1 MANNTLKARLIQAS
15 KTEAEW
21 KSSNPVLLKGE
32 VAYSS
37 DKKQRKTGDGSSKWT
52 DLEYDKS
59 VPTAHT
65 HDDRYYTESE
75 VNTKLGGK
83 VDLSTDGVSKA
94 INKLSTGTAT
104 PTDEDYYISQY
115 TGGGATTTSYHRR
128 PMKALWAYIQSK
140 LHKVATSGSYNDL
153 SNKPTIGNG
162 KVTIKQAGTS
172 KGTFT
177 LNQTDNTTIELTDDN
192 TTYSTGTSTAPG
204 LTKLYTSVGTATD
217 GTMTQAAMKSALDGK
232 APSSHT
238 HNYAGSS
245 SAGGVANSANK
256 LATPRKINGIAFDGT
271 KDINN
276 VIYTTKKDY
285 DTLVKTG
292 TYDKSAMYVTTDEMD
307 NTSSIDPKLLES
319 SISLAQQ
326 GKYLSYSDQNGGKY
340 LSIKN
345 TTDNSTVG
353 HTKLMDGESG
363 EGMDVDEDK
372 VKTIDSKG
380 ILVDALGET
389 TAQAL
394 IDEVA
399 KRVIDLTGR
408 MSTTETGLQSA
419 NEAITSLNSN
429 IPVLRKIWFD
439 DTSAS
444 DIKELLKAKCGLIQ
458 KNKLGDGLYIIT
470 GGWSTQNFGF
480 TIGQKYGGT
489 IRIAFFDFYNIY
501 QATSS
506 TDDSLSNFAAT
517 SVKFT
522 TI

>member
-52 DLEYDKS
+52 DITYDKS
-59 VPTAHT
+59 VPT
-65 HDDRYYTESE
+65 E
-75 VNTKLGGK
+75 
-83 VDLSTDGVSKA
+83 
-94 INKLSTGTAT
+94 
-104 PTDEDYYISQY
+104 
-115 TGGGATTTSYHRR
+115 
-128 PMKALWAYIQSK
+128 
-140 LHKVATSGSYNDL
+140 
-153 SNKPTIGNG
+153 
-162 KVTIKQAGTS
+162 
-172 KGTFT
+172 
-177 LNQTDNTTIELTDDN
+177 
-192 TTYSTGTSTAPG
+192 
-204 LTKLYTSVGTATD
+204 
-217 GTMTQAAMKSALDGK
+217 
-232 APSSHT
+232 HT

-292 TYDKSAMYVTTDEMD
+292 TYDKSAMYVTTDEIDDMSKF
-307 NTSSIDPKLLES
+307 NTDLLDSST
-319 SISLAQQ
+319 SLAKQ

-353 HTKLMDGESG
+353 HAKLMDGESG
-363 EGMDVDEDK
+363 EGMDIDADK

-380 ILVDALGET
+380 ILIDALGET

-419 NEAITSLNSN
+419 NDAITSLNSN
-429 IPVLRKIWFD
+429 IEIQRDMTATNGLRSIIQSSALNELYAGQLTQSFVFQMVSINATNAPV
-439 DTSAS
+439 TS
-444 DIKELLKAKCGLIQ
+444 EGLCLSI
-458 KNKLGDGLYIIT
+458 KNKDG
-470 GGWSTQNFGF
+470 G
-480 TIGQKYGGT
+480 YGSQ
-489 IRIAFFDFYNIY
+489 IFISDSSFYYRRCKKNIFE
-501 QATSS
+501 
-506 TDDSLSNFAAT
+506 DWIKI
-517 SVKFT
+517 V
-522 TI
+522 

>member
-83 VDLSTDGVSKA
+83 VDLSADGVSKA
-94 INKLSTGTAT
+94 INKLSIGAST

-115 TGGGATTTSYHRR
+115 VGGGATTTSYHRR

-162 KVTIKQAGTS
+162 TVTIKQAGTS

-192 TTYSTGTSTAPG
+192 TTYSTGTSTASG

-285 DTLVKTG
+285 DALVKAG
-292 TYDKSAMYVTTDEMD
+292 TYNKSAMYVTTDEMD

-326 GKYLSYSDQNGGKY
+326 GKYLSYSDQNDGKY
-340 LSIKN
+340 LSLMNSSDN
-345 TTDNSTVG
+345 TAVA
-353 HTKLMDGESG
+353 HAKLMDGESG
-363 EGMDVDEDK
+363 EGMDVDADK
-372 VKTIDSKG
+372 VKTVDSKG
-380 ILVDALGET
+380 ILVEALGET

-399 KRVIDLTGR
+399 KRVLDLSKETNDLTGR
-408 MSTTETGLQSA
+408 MTTAEES
-419 NEAITSLNSN
+419 ITSLNS
-429 IPVLRKIWFD
+429 
-439 DTSAS
+439 
-444 DIKELLKAKCGLIQ
+444 DIKIKFYGKVTDLSVIKTLCQQEYECWVGYIDWKNTEILPSTGGTMLWFAFDWIVCGLCYG
-458 KNKLGDGLYIIT
+458 KMFYLNMDTLT
-470 GGWSTQNFGF
+470 WS
-480 TIGQKYGGT
+480 
-489 IRIAFFDFYNIY
+489 
-501 QATSS
+501 
-506 TDDSLSNFAAT
+506 
-517 SVKFT
+517 
-522 TI
+522 

>member
-1 MANNTLKARLIQAS
+1 MANNTLKARLRQAS
-15 KTEAEW
+15 KTETEW

-83 VDLSTDGVSKA
+83 VDLSADGVTKA
-94 INKLSTGTAT
+94 INKLSTAAAT

-115 TGGGATTTSYHRR
+115 AGGGTTTISYYRR
-128 PMKALWAYIQSK
+128 PVKALWAYIQSK

-153 SNKPTIGNG
+153 SNKPT
-162 KVTIKQAGTS
+162 
-172 KGTFT
+172 
-177 LNQTDNTTIELTDDN
+177 
-192 TTYSTGTSTAPG
+192 TGTSSTFG
-204 LTKLYTSVGTATD
+204 LTKLYTGTGTATD

-232 APSSHT
+232 APSSHI

-292 TYDKSAMYVTTDEMD
+292 TYDKSAMYVTTDEIDDMSKF
-307 NTSSIDPKLLES
+307 NTDLLDSST
-319 SISLAQQ
+319 SLAKQ

-345 TTDNSTVG
+345 TTDNSTVA
-353 HTKLMDGESG
+353 HAKLMDGESG
-363 EGMDVDEDK
+363 EGMDVDADK

-429 IPVLRKIWFD
+429 IKIKFYGKVTDLSVIKTLCQQEYECWVGYIDWKNTEILPSTGGTMLWFAFD
-439 DTSAS
+439 W
-444 DIKELLKAKCGLIQ
+444 IVCGLCYG
-458 KNKLGDGLYIIT
+458 KMFYLNMDTLT
-470 GGWSTQNFGF
+470 WS
-480 TIGQKYGGT
+480 
-489 IRIAFFDFYNIY
+489 
-501 QATSS
+501 
-506 TDDSLSNFAAT
+506 
-517 SVKFT
+517 
-522 TI
+522 

>member
-52 DLEYDKS
+52 DITYDKS
-59 VPTAHT
+59 VPT
-65 HDDRYYTESE
+65 E
-75 VNTKLGGK
+75 
-83 VDLSTDGVSKA
+83 
-94 INKLSTGTAT
+94 
-104 PTDEDYYISQY
+104 
-115 TGGGATTTSYHRR
+115 
-128 PMKALWAYIQSK
+128 
-140 LHKVATSGSYNDL
+140 
-153 SNKPTIGNG
+153 
-162 KVTIKQAGTS
+162 
-172 KGTFT
+172 
-177 LNQTDNTTIELTDDN
+177 
-192 TTYSTGTSTAPG
+192 
-204 LTKLYTSVGTATD
+204 
-217 GTMTQAAMKSALDGK
+217 
-232 APSSHT
+232 HT

-292 TYDKSAMYVTTDEMD
+292 TYDKSAMYVTTDEIDDMSKF
-307 NTSSIDPKLLES
+307 NTDLLDSST
-319 SISLAQQ
+319 SLAKQ

-345 TTDNSTVG
+345 TTDNSTVA
-353 HTKLMDGESG
+353 HAKLMDGESG
-363 EGMDVDEDK
+363 EGMDVDADK

-429 IPVLRKIWFD
+429 MKKNVLVQSFY
-439 DTSAS
+439 S
-444 DIKELLKAKCGLIQ
+444 DEGT
-458 KNKLGDGLYIIT
+458 Y
-470 GGWSTQNFGF
+470 SS
-480 TIGQKYGGT
+480 GQKVIVPIQIPDGYNIVGTVGLQSCGFLASAYAFLGTTSLDVWIASGGGT
-489 IRIAFFDFYNIY
+489 GRYEVRVLFVA
-501 QATSS
+501 
-506 TDDSLSNFAAT
+506 
-517 SVKFT
+517 K
-522 TI
+522 

>member
-52 DLEYDKS
+52 DITYDKS
-59 VPTAHT
+59 VPT
-65 HDDRYYTESE
+65 E
-75 VNTKLGGK
+75 
-83 VDLSTDGVSKA
+83 
-94 INKLSTGTAT
+94 
-104 PTDEDYYISQY
+104 
-115 TGGGATTTSYHRR
+115 
-128 PMKALWAYIQSK
+128 
-140 LHKVATSGSYNDL
+140 
-153 SNKPTIGNG
+153 
-162 KVTIKQAGTS
+162 
-172 KGTFT
+172 
-177 LNQTDNTTIELTDDN
+177 
-192 TTYSTGTSTAPG
+192 
-204 LTKLYTSVGTATD
+204 
-217 GTMTQAAMKSALDGK
+217 
-232 APSSHT
+232 HT

-292 TYDKSAMYVTTDEMD
+292 TYDKSAMYVTTDEIDDMSKF
-307 NTSSIDPKLLES
+307 NTDLLDSST
-319 SISLAQQ
+319 SLAKQ

-345 TTDNSTVG
+345 TTDNSTVA
-353 HTKLMDGESG
+353 HAKLMDGESG
-363 EGMDVDEDK
+363 EGMDVDADK

-429 IPVLRKIWFD
+429 IKIKFYGKVTDLSVIKTLCQQEYECWVGYIDWKNTEILPSTGGTMLWFAFD
-439 DTSAS
+439 W
-444 DIKELLKAKCGLIQ
+444 IVCGLCYG
-458 KNKLGDGLYIIT
+458 KMFYLNMDTLT
-470 GGWSTQNFGF
+470 WS
-480 TIGQKYGGT
+480 
-489 IRIAFFDFYNIY
+489 
-501 QATSS
+501 
-506 TDDSLSNFAAT
+506 
-517 SVKFT
+517 
-522 TI
+522 

>member
-83 VDLSTDGVSKA
+83 VDLSADGVSKA
-94 INKLSTGTAT
+94 INKLSIGAST

-115 TGGGATTTSYHRR
+115 VGGGATTTTSYHRR

-162 KVTIKQAGTS
+162 TVTIKQAGTS

-192 TTYSTGTSTAPG
+192 TTYSTGTSTASG

-285 DTLVKTG
+285 DALVKAG
-292 TYDKSAMYVTTDEMD
+292 TYNKSAMYVTTDEIDDMSKF
-307 NTSSIDPKLLES
+307 NTDLLDSST
-319 SISLAQQ
+319 SLAKQ

-345 TTDNSTVG
+345 TTDNSTVA
-353 HTKLMDGESG
+353 HAKLMDGESG
-363 EGMDVDEDK
+363 EGMDVDADK

-419 NEAITSLNSN
+419 NEAITSLNSELSEKAKITN
-429 IPVLRKIWFD
+429 ISSLSSIGDIFKTYSKNGSIPVIGIINW
-439 DTSAS
+439 DTTLAP
-444 DIKELLKAKCGLIQ
+444 D
-458 KNKLGDGLYIIT
+458 
-470 GGWSTQNFGF
+470 QNV
-480 TIGQKYGGT
+480 T
-489 IRIAFFDFYNIY
+489 IAFVWNYLIVAISSSGCIY
-501 QATSS
+501 TASP
-506 TDDSLSNFAAT
+506 NAAT
-517 SVKFT
+517 WQKRN
-522 TI
+522 

>member
-1 MANNTLKARLIQAS
+1 MANNTLKARLRQAS
-15 KTEAEW
+15 KTETEW

-59 VPTAHT
+59 VPAAHT

-83 VDLSTDGVSKA
+83 VDLSADGVTKA
-94 INKLSTGTAT
+94 INKLSTAAAT

-115 TGGGATTTSYHRR
+115 AGGGTTTISYYRR
-128 PMKALWAYIQSK
+128 PVKALWAYIQSK

-153 SNKPTIGNG
+153 SNKPG
-162 KVTIKQAGTS
+162 
-172 KGTFT
+172 
-177 LNQTDNTTIELTDDN
+177 
-192 TTYSTGTSTAPG
+192 TGTSSAAG
-204 LTKLYTSVGTATD
+204 LTKLYTSTGTATD
-217 GTMTQAAMKSALDGK
+217 GAMTQAATKTALDGK
-232 APSSHT
+232 ASSSHT

-285 DTLVKTG
+285 DALVKAG
-292 TYDKSAMYVTTDEMD
+292 TYNKSAMYVTTDEMD
-307 NTSSIDPKLLES
+307 NTSSLDPKLLES

-340 LSIKN
+340 LSLMNSSDN
-345 TTDNSTVG
+345 TAVT
-353 HTKLMDGESG
+353 HAKLMDGESG
-363 EGMDVDEDK
+363 EGMDVDANK
-372 VKTIDSKG
+372 VKTVDSKG
-380 ILVDALGET
+380 ILVEALGET

-399 KRVIDLTGR
+399 KRVLDLSKETTNLTGR
-408 MSTTETGLQSA
+408 METAEES
-419 NEAITSLNSN
+419 ITSLNSN
-429 IPVLRKIWFD
+429 KANKNITPIRCGWAQGSKYAYFQMSKE
-439 DTSAS
+439 TG
-444 DIKELLKAKCGLIQ
+444 DIFLPFLCMPT
-458 KNKLGDGLYIIT
+458 NDGS
-470 GGWSTQNFGF
+470 W
-480 TIGQKYGGT
+480 TIGVHSATNRLIFQYEVDGNYYKYYLT
-489 IRIAFFDFYNIY
+489 PK
-501 QATSS
+501 TEKV
-506 TDDSLSNFAAT
+506 L
-517 SVKFT
+517 
-522 TI
+522 

>member
-83 VDLSTDGVSKA
+83 VDLSADGVSKA
-94 INKLSTGTAT
+94 INKLSIGAST

-115 TGGGATTTSYHRR
+115 VGGGATTTSYHRR

-162 KVTIKQAGTS
+162 TVTIKQAGTS

-192 TTYSTGTSTAPG
+192 TTYSTGTSTASG

-285 DTLVKTG
+285 DALVKAG
-292 TYDKSAMYVTTDEMD
+292 TYNKSAMYVTTDEMD

-326 GKYLSYSDQNGGKY
+326 GKYLSYSDQNDGKY
-340 LSIKN
+340 LSLMNSSDN
-345 TTDNSTVG
+345 TAVA
-353 HTKLMDGESG
+353 HAKLMDGESG
-363 EGMDVDEDK
+363 EGMDVDANK
-372 VKTIDSKG
+372 VKTVDSKG
-380 ILVDALGET
+380 ILVEALGET

-394 IDEVA
+394 IDEVT
-399 KRVIDLTGR
+399 KRVLDLNEETNALTGR
-408 MSTTETGLQSA
+408 MTSA
-419 NEAITSLNSN
+419 ENSITSLNSN
-429 IPVLRKIWFD
+429 KANKNI
-439 DTSAS
+439 TSTRCNWGQGSKYAYFQMS
-444 DIKELLKAKCGLIQ
+444 KETGDVFVPFLCMPTNDGTWTIGVHCVT
-458 KNKLGDGLYIIT
+458 NKLIFQYDADGSYY
-470 GGWSTQNFGF
+470 
-480 TIGQKYGGT
+480 KYYLNPKT
-489 IRIAFFDFYNIY
+489 EKI
-501 QATSS
+501 
-506 TDDSLSNFAAT
+506 L
-517 SVKFT
+517 
-522 TI
+522 